1 MTSVSR
7 VYNAATFLLILI
19 LIVSGLQES
28 VLVHP
33 ERQFF
38 SLKEGVTDFSLNFY
52 VTFTQN
58 LDKTK
63 HI

>member
-7 VYNAATFLLILI
+7 DYNTATFLLILI
-19 LIVSGLQES
+19 LIVSGLQEL

-38 SLKEGVTDFSLNFY
+38 RLKEEVTDFSLNFY

-63 HI
+63 HV